1 MAEASVAAPPDGA
14 GRCPGRQVGLRERLF
29 GPRAHFLLVP
39 LLSVAAALAVCFV
52 AIGLTGKDP
61 VEGYRQM
68 LLGGLGSWRA
78 LGDSGLKASVLTLT
92 GLSVALGLAVGVFN
106 IGAEGQLVVGA
117 IAAAWLGQAVDPG
130 TALLHLPLAL
140 GGAALAGA
148 GWALIPAWLNVA
160 RGVHEVISTIMLN
173 WIAIHLVE
181 SWLVPG
187 PLAARS
193 TESRLSLPGTA
204 QIHPTAELPR
214 LFAPELGAEVAL
226 ALGAALL
233 ASWLLSRT
241 TWGFEMR
248 ALGSSREAARCA
260 GIDVA
265 RRTYDAMALSGACA
279 GLAGAVLILG
289 VHKQYPSVFHGGYG
303 FDGIAMSLIGGNHP
317 LGALLAA
324 AFFGALRAGGTRLQL
339 LQIHRSFPELIQ
351 GLALLFIA
359 GQAITRHALTRLA
372 SARSKRGGEERGG
385 EERGGEEKA
394 RA

>member
-1 MAEASVAAPPDGA
+1 MAEAPVAAPPLGGEGNR
-14 GRCPGRQVGLRERLF
+14 GRLRERLF
-29 GPRAHFLLVP
+29 APRTHFLLVP
-39 LLSVAAALAVCFV
+39 LLSVAAALAVCFI
-52 AIGLTGKDP
+52 AIALTGKDP

-68 LLGGLGSWRA
+68 LVGGLGSLRA

-106 IGAEGQLVVGA
+106 IGAEGQLVAGA
-117 IAAAWLGQAVDPG
+117 IAAAWLGYAVEPG
-130 TALLHLPLAL
+130 SALLHLPLAL

-148 GWALIPAWLNVA
+148 SWALIPAWLKVR

-193 TESRLSLPGTA
+193 ADSQLSLPGTA
-204 QIHPTAELPR
+204 QIQPTAELPR
-214 LFAPELGAEVAL
+214 LFAPELGSEVAL
-226 ALGAALL
+226 ALGAAVL
-233 ASWLLSRT
+233 AGWLLSRT
-241 TWGFEMR
+241 TWGFEVR
-248 ALGSSREAARCA
+248 ALGSSREAARSA

-279 GLAGAVLILG
+279 GLAGAVLVLG

-303 FDGIAMSLIGGNHP
+303 FDGIAVSLIGGNHP
-317 LGALLAA
+317 LGALAAA

-351 GLALLFIA
+351 GLSLFFIA
-359 GQAITRHALTRLA
+359 GQAVTRHVLA
-372 SARSKRGGEERGG
+372 KLARPAQRRAREGE
-385 EERGGEEKA
+385 A